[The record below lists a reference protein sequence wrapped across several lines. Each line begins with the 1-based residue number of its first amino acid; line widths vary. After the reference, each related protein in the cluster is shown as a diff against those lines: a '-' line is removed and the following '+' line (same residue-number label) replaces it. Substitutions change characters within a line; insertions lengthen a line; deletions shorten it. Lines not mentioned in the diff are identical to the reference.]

1 MSRRILVIV
10 LLLVNACIAWA
21 ATPDRLG
28 YQGNLA
34 DSGGNPITANLS
46 ITFRLYDVASGGSAL
61 WTETQGAVAVARAGL
76 AQARTQ
82 LALARVEAARY
93 GALVDGGMASQQETA
108 ARRGQAAGAAAR
120 RRGRARGRARRRPA
134 ANLETGG

>member
-61 WTETQGAVAVARAGL
+61 WTETQGAVAV
-76 AQARTQ
+76 
-82 LALARVEAARY
+82 
-93 GALVDGGMASQQETA
+93 DGGNFSVELGSVTPLPKAIFGRQLHLGIQI
-108 ARRGQAAGAAAR
+108 AGDSD
-120 RRGRARGRARRRPA
+120 
-134 ANLETGG
+134 